1 MCNNDVP
8 QTACYCLKKIFLL
21 SQEFLTCCWWCLI
34 QRKHNKPTWINHLSK
49 QHPEKLLWETVST
62 RWLCGKHLKRARIQH
77 KNTRLKQWG
86 RGQSYCTSWGSHG
99 GSPNRSSSRW
109 MAPGRTGSPTKP
121 RRGASEEHMRLNV
134 SLTLSANPHSARMFH
149 SLTVWHKNGRTCARW
164 HAIHKL
170 YPMSLDETG
179 CLKWLF
185 NPTSYLISIHFN
197 VHRLKNLCDSFQSK
211 RTSAIITTLGGEHI
225 LLMTQIVP

>member
-1 MCNNDVP
+1 MDGGSRGFNQSDDAFIPNTYSKNNWMQFRNEHNWFPNIRWKQWVWCDHIYSIFFFFAMCNNDVP

-34 QRKHNKPTWINHLSK
+34 QRNHNKPTWINHLSK

-99 GSPNRSSSRW
+99 GSPNRSS
-109 MAPGRTGSPTKP
+109 
-121 RRGASEEHMRLNV
+121 
-134 SLTLSANPHSARMFH
+134 
-149 SLTVWHKNGRTCARW
+149 
-164 HAIHKL
+164 
-170 YPMSLDETG
+170 
-179 CLKWLF
+179 
-185 NPTSYLISIHFN
+185 
-197 VHRLKNLCDSFQSK
+197 
-211 RTSAIITTLGGEHI
+211 
-225 LLMTQIVP
+225 